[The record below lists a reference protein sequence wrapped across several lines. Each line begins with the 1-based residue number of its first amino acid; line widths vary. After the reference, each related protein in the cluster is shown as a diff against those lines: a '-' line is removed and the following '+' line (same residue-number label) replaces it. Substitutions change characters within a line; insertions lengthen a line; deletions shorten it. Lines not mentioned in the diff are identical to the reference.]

1 MNIEDNLKRIIQAE
15 ADAVRAIDVQPTF
28 AQAVE
33 LIQGRVAASLPRA
46 SGKLGL
52 SLENLQQRLP
62 LLARLPFSYTLQ
74 KRDTATLACSHP
86 MTQSSPSQPA
96 ANPLKSFRC

>member
-1 MNIEDNLKRIIQAE
+1 MNIEENLKRIIQAE

-33 LIQGRVAASLPRA
+33 LIQGTSGRVVATGIGKAGFIARKFAATLA
-46 SGKLGL
+46 STGT
-52 SLENLQQRLP
+52 P
-62 LLARLPFSYTLQ
+62 AFSYTLQ
-74 KRDTATLACSHP
+74 KQDTATLACSHP

>member
-1 MNIEDNLKRIIQAE
+1 MNIEANLKRIIQAE

-33 LIQGRVAASLPRA
+33 LIQETSGRVVATGI
-46 SGKLGL
+46 GKAGFIAQ
-52 SLENLQQRLP
+52 NLQQRLP
-62 LLARLPFSYTLQ
+62 LLARPPFSYTLQ
-74 KRDTATLACSHP
+74 KLDTATLACSHP